1 MNVDL
6 ARLQFAS
13 TAIYHFL
20 FVPVTIGMSFLVAI
34 LQTIWHRSG
43 LEVYRRLTRFFGTL
57 LVINVAIG
65 VVTGIAQEFEFGMN
79 WSAFSRYVGD
89 VFGAPLAME
98 GLAAFFL
105 ESTFL
110 GLWIFGWDRLPKR
123 VHLACI
129 WIVAFATALSAAFIM
144 AANSWMQHPVGYRM
158 NPETGRPELDD
169 IAAVFTNPVFTWGYL
184 HVLLASLVTGSIVML
199 AASAWHVRRKK
210 EVDAFMRTARMALVF
225 LVPSSLL
232 MLIVGSQLGVVEAK
246 YQPMKIAAAEAQWET
261 CQPCSFSLFQ
271 IGGGQQDHDPAQII
285 EIPHLLSVLA
295 TGGWDGKVVGLE
307 ELQAQYEEQYG
318 PGNYVPNVF
327 IQYWSMRVMAYTGS
341 LIFLFSLWGA
351 WLLYRHRLERSR
363 VFLRLAAWAVVTPF
377 VMNTAGWLLTE
388 NGRQPWIVQGLMKT
402 EDGVSPSVGSASI
415 WITLV
420 VFSALYGALAV
431 ADGYL
436 MLRYARKGLPD
447 AEDESEAPGASEAD
461 RLPALTY

>member
-1 MNVDL
+1 
-6 ARLQFAS
+6 
-13 TAIYHFL
+13 
-20 FVPVTIGMSFLVAI
+20 
-34 LQTIWHRSG
+34 
-43 LEVYRRLTRFFGTL
+43 
-57 LVINVAIG
+57 
-65 VVTGIAQEFEFGMN
+65 
-79 WSAFSRYVGD
+79 
-89 VFGAPLAME
+89 
-98 GLAAFFL
+98 
-105 ESTFL
+105 
-110 GLWIFGWDRLPKR
+110 
-123 VHLACI
+123 
-129 WIVAFATALSAAFIM
+129 
-144 AANSWMQHPVGYRM
+144 
-158 NPETGRPELDD
+158 
-169 IAAVFTNPVFTWGYL
+169 
-184 HVLLASLVTGSIVML
+184 
-199 AASAWHVRRKK
+199 
-210 EVDAFMRTARMALVF
+210 
-225 LVPSSLL
+225 
-232 MLIVGSQLGVVEAK
+232 VVEAK